1 MDLLKET
8 QLLCKLYKISP
19 DKSLGQNF
27 LVDENVL
34 NNIIKNAEK
43 LKVKNKKLNI
53 LEVGGG
59 FGFLT
64 NRLVNIADKVFVV
77 EKDEQ
82 LFNGLKKIEKVS
94 NNKLMIALGD
104 ALRLFDKTS
113 KEKLLEKMRG
123 FFNNEDY
130 VVVANIPYNI
140 TSHIIRMFLVE
151 KEYFPQS
158 LILMIQREVAERVCS
173 LNNNK
178 SVLSM
183 VIEFYADTKILF
195 NVDKK
200 SFFPEPRVNS
210 SVIKIQMTNE
220 HKNKLK
226 EDNPE
231 DLFKFINIGFSNRR
245 KMLHHNISCT
255 YKMDKDKVKKIIA
268 NTGLNEKIRAQDLD
282 INDWINLWYNVKY
295 ENKK

>member
-82 LFNGLKKIEKVS
+82 LFNGLKK
-94 NNKLMIALGD
+94 N
-104 ALRLFDKTS
+104 R
-113 KEKLLEKMRG
+113 
-123 FFNNEDY
+123 
-130 VVVANIPYNI
+130 
-140 TSHIIRMFLVE
+140 
-151 KEYFPQS
+151 
-158 LILMIQREVAERVCS
+158 
-173 LNNNK
+173 
-178 SVLSM
+178 
-183 VIEFYADTKILF
+183 
-195 NVDKK
+195 K
-200 SFFPEPRVNS
+200 SF
-210 SVIKIQMTNE
+210 K
-220 HKNKLK
+220 
-226 EDNPE
+226 
-231 DLFKFINIGFSNRR
+231 
-245 KMLHHNISCT
+245 
-255 YKMDKDKVKKIIA
+255 
-268 NTGLNEKIRAQDLD
+268 
-282 INDWINLWYNVKY
+282 
-295 ENKK
+295 